1 MQPRTSLK
9 PVIWVGPSRHELKSL
24 PREVQRAMGI
34 IALSQAQRGR
44 VDPSARLMRGARL
57 RGVIEVR
64 DDFDRRTYR
73 LMYTTTFDEAIY
85 ALCAFP
91 KKATSGIKTPKRLL
105 ALVEKRL
112 RDARVI
118 HPLEAR
124 Q

>member
-1 MQPRTSLK
+1 
-9 PVIWVGPSRHELKSL
+9 
-24 PREVQRAMGI
+24 
-34 IALSQAQRGR
+34 
-44 VDPSARLMRGARL
+44 MRGARL

-73 LMYTTTFDEAIY
+73 LMYTTFDEAIY

-91 KKATSGIKTPKRLL
+91 KKATSGIRTPKRLL

-118 HPLEAR
+118 HAFEAR
-124 Q
+124 R

>member
-1 MQPRTSLK
+1 MQPRASLK

-34 IALSQAQRGR
+34 ALWQAQRGR

-57 RGVIEVR
+57 HGVIEVR

-118 HPLEAR
+118 HAFEAR